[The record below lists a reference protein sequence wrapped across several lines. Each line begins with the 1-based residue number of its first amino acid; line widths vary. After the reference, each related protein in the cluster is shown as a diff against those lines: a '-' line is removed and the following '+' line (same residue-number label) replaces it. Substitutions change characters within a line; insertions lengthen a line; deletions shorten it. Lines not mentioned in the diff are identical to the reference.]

1 LKKSLQMQTFH
12 LLSFVA
18 PVSVFSLSVV
28 CGRNPRV
35 ICAGPEPTVDVDR
48 LEGRRLA
55 AFAGK
60 VTLAAGSVDGGDV
73 V

>member
-1 LKKSLQMQTFH
+1 MQTFH
-12 LLSFVA
+12 LLSLVA
-18 PVSVFSLSVV
+18 PVSVFSFSVV

-35 ICAGPEPTVDVDR
+35 ICACPEPAVDVDR